1 MELATARLV
10 LREYTTSDF
19 AAVHAFASD
28 ARTLEFVDW
37 CPNSDRD
44 TRDFLEFCRARAS
57 EVPRT
62 NRTLAITLDSEVIG
76 SIGLTVKAR
85 VGKDGGREAEI
96 GYTLHPD
103 RWGKG
108 HATEAAVAL
117 VDFGLS
123 QLHLARITAT
133 CRPENTASAGVL
145 QKIGMRQVGLLKN
158 DRLIRGAWMDSLV
171 FAIEAEASPPRPL
184 NGPAANRPLRDGPLP
199 CASMNTAGAC
209 GGRPRAWPMATRA

>member
-28 ARTLEFVDW
+28 PRTLEFVDW
-37 CPNSDRD
+37 GPNSDRD
-44 TRDFLEFCRARAS
+44 TRDFLEFCRARAG
-57 EVPRT
+57 EVPRR

-76 SIGLTVKAR
+76 SIGLTVMAR
-85 VGKDGGREAEI
+85 AGKDGGREAEI
-96 GYTLHPD
+96 GYTLRPD

-108 HATEAAVAL
+108 YATEAAVAL

-158 DRLIRGAWMDSLV
+158 DRLIRGGWMDSLV
-171 FAIEAEASPPRPL
+171 FAIDAEATSPHPSS
-184 NGPAANRPLRDGPLP
+184 GPAEKGPAP
-199 CASMNTAGAC
+199 A
-209 GGRPRAWPMATRA
+209 RRARQ